1 MWWIK
6 NSLKKYYFVKILQ
19 SKLSYIFLI
28 VRKRKGRL
36 IGEEKDAL
44 HRKIREIAGCVYDWN
59 RRKFMFLSEK

>member
-44 HRKIREIAGCVYDWN
+44 HRKIRETAGCVFDWN

>member
-44 HRKIREIAGCVYDWN
+44 HRKIREIAGCVFDWN
-59 RRKFMFLSEK
+59 RGKFMFLSEK